1 MSTTFTT
8 GNSAC
13 DKLAKMSFE
22 GNVTPANWFHTII
35 DNRGKPHLAAI
46 TLLADIVYWYR
57 PILVRDELTGRITGY
72 RKKFQADLLQKSY
85 NDLSKSFGM
94 SRSQIHR
101 ALDFLEDLGVI
112 DRVFRNV
119 EIMGQLVSNVMYIDL
134 KADRLAELTYPIID
148 ANSNDIGAGSLANDG
163 KGDGVGASIS
173 ASDNACTG
181 TDTGIAESDNTAP
194 TAGDDDNKGKDIG
207 TIADDSTT
215 SGSIDGNSPAG
226 IPHHDFAPPSCQICH
241 EGIANCGQA
250 PIKKGKY
257 TKNTADITAENTTE
271 IIYEEEGSARARER
285 ENIADWIRG
294 AVCYSDY
301 SNTGF
306 VAPSA
311 SDGEKEVSRMDYING
326 VQALIDISAKK
337 STVVGI
343 NPAHFV
349 DTLRQIIN
357 EDGDLCGFL
366 HALLI
371 RFNARVK
378 DKSQKPIAN
387 RRNYLQKFAYDY
399 APAYLD
405 EILQGLD

>member
-94 SRSQIHR
+94 SRSQIRR

-112 DRVFRNV
+112 DRVFHNV

-148 ANSNDIGAGSLANDG
+148 ANSNDIGVGSLANDG
-163 KGDGVGASIS
+163 KGDGVGAGASASASAS
-173 ASDNACTG
+173 ASDDDSKG
-181 TDTGIAESDNTAP
+181 T
-194 TAGDDDNKGKDIG
+194 DIG
-207 TIADDSTT
+207 TIAGDSTT
-215 SGSIDGNSPAG
+215 SGSIDANSPAG

-241 EGIANCGQA
+241 EGIANCEQA

-271 IIYEEEGSARARER
+271 IIYEEEGFARARER
-285 ENIADWIRG
+285 ENTTSWIRD
-294 AVCYSDY
+294 AVCYGDY
-301 SNTGF
+301 GDTGL
-306 VAPSA
+306 VSPSA
-311 SDGEKEVSRMDYING
+311 SDREKEQARIDYNDG
-326 VQALIDISAKK
+326 VQALLDVSIKA
-337 STVVGI
+337 STVAGI
-343 NPAHFV
+343 DPAQFV
-349 DTLRQIIN
+349 ATLRKIIN

-366 HALLI
+366 HALMI
-371 RFNARVK
+371 RFNARAS
-378 DKSQKPIAN
+378 DQSQNPIAN

-399 APAYLD
+399 APEYLD
-405 EILQGLD
+405 EISQGLD